1 MSDTKNDG
9 NGSGPARETRRF
21 ALQKIYVKDLSFEA
35 PKTPGVFIDGEIG
48 EPQIQLNLKNAH
60 SRVSADVCEVILKV
74 SVHATVN
81 DSTLFMAEVEQAG
94 LFLIQGYADEEIRRL
109 LGTWC
114 PSTLFPYIRETVS
127 SLIGKGGFAPM
138 LLQPI
143 DFDTLFAQAMQ
154 ERPPETMS

>member
-1 MSDTKNDG
+1 MSNSNQG
-9 NGSGPARETRRF
+9 SNGGSSAQGARRV

-35 PKTPGVFIDGEIG
+35 PKTPGVFVDGDIG

-60 SRVSADVCEVILKV
+60 TRLSADTCEVILHV
-74 SVHATVN
+74 SVHATVKE
-81 DSTLFMAEVEQAG
+81 DTLFMVEVEQAG
-94 LFLIQGYADEEIRRL
+94 LFTVQGYSDDEYRQL

-114 PSTLFPYIRETVS
+114 PSTLFPYIRETIS

-138 LLQPI
+138 LLQPL

-154 ERPPETMS
+154 ERSAETMS

>member
-9 NGSGPARETRRF
+9 NGSAQQTRQF

-35 PKTPGVFIDGEIG
+35 PKTPGVFIDEEIG
-48 EPQIQLNLKNAH
+48 EPKIELNLKNAH
-60 SRVSADVCEVILKV
+60 SRLSADICEVILHV

-81 DSTLFMAEVEQAG
+81 DNTLFMVEVEQAG
-94 LFLIQGYADEEIRRL
+94 LFLIKGYADDEIRRL

-114 PSTLFPYIRETVS
+114 PSTLFPYVRETVS

-138 LLQPI
+138 LLQPL

-154 ERPPETMS
+154 ERSPETMS